1 MVAVPLL
8 VFKLIK
14 WKGFAGERFG
24 KDFLIVNDHSLPSPW
39 SAVMSSRTLF
49 WVAHSAVEANW
60 LWGFT
65 CWKGCEEQEWIS
77 SWRGSQPGKNR
88 HSCLVHP
95 QPWQHLCLLFPNGI
109 KVCKHLLSGYGYVS
123 CSICW
128 SQKWMQLL
136 LQLVIVKLWF
146 L

>member
-1 MVAVPLL
+1 MMVAVPLL
-8 VFKLIK
+8 IFKLIK
-14 WKGFAGERFG
+14 WKGFAGEFWERFPHSEWP
-24 KDFLIVNDHSLPSPW
+24 FSSISLISSGEQQDAVWVVHS
-39 SAVMSSRTLF
+39 
-49 WVAHSAVEANW
+49 VEANW

-65 CWKGCEEQEWIS
+65 CWKGCEEQEWTS
-77 SWRGSQPGKNR
+77 SWRGRQPGKNR

-95 QPWQHLCLLFPNGI
+95 PPWQHLCLLFPNGI
-109 KVCKHLLSGYGYVS
+109 QVWKHLLSGCIS

-136 LQLVIVKLWF
+136 LQSVIVKPWF